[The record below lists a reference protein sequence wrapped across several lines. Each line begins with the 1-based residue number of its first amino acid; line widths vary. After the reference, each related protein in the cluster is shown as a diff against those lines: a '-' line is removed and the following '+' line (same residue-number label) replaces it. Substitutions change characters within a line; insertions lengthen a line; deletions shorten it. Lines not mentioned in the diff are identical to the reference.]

1 MVKTKGLKIRK
12 YSRGIKMGGLVPFLY
27 GFLLKTREGTE
38 SERYPRDLGTY
49 QAYSI
54 DRAAEAVMGLW
65 ARDEIKD
72 RLADLVSE
80 VKSLEGADHF
90 VAWVERNGGRV
101 GVTDMDRAVK
111 NPPKRLVDE
120 DSVAGRKRTMNL
132 TKKSA
137 YDPHDLR
144 YRASM
149 SPRDQLNMG
158 TKSRSRGNY
167 KDTPP
172 VHRGSLHMPF
182 FLDDRLRIHPH
193 MGVGGGT
200 LDAFEHK
207 LKIRDY
213 ETFVWDYA
221 AFVRLTRADWERR
234 GIVPVTISDF
244 DPFDFLKCPELVFEE
259 FTRRYVDGQR
269 LAYISFELAEMYKRY
284 LTDEFMTLL
293 KEGRGYFGLI
303 PLMRQFSDIG
313 DAIKEEAIKALWRDE
328 KGNVRYDFLGHGL
341 ERVYPETQELFGR
354 GPIESFIYVRRER
367 RDIPKRKRAHI
378 VINPETELAY
388 YIFKVPV
395 GEADRLTKGK
405 PLVTYQEECTAFRQ
419 PVFCAVFEPVE
430 GMISPEIARKYR
442 EIKK

>member
-1 MVKTKGLKIRK
+1 MSGYILCTKKGIIAEFFEGKAV
-12 YSRGIKMGGLVPFLY
+12 SRG
-27 GFLLKTREGTE
+27 
-38 SERYPRDLGTY
+38 
-49 QAYSI
+49 
-54 DRAAEAVMGLW
+54 
-65 ARDEIKD
+65 
-72 RLADLVSE
+72 
-80 VKSLEGADHF
+80 GADF
-90 VAWVERNGGRV
+90 AKDLIERSKGQKIAAKLLENTNNEFFHG
-101 GVTDMDRAVK
+101 
-111 NPPKRLVDE
+111 
-120 DSVAGRKRTMNL
+120 DSTV
-132 TKKSA
+132 
-137 YDPHDLR
+137 
-144 YRASM
+144 
-149 SPRDQLNMG
+149 
-158 TKSRSRGNY
+158 
-167 KDTPP
+167 
-172 VHRGSLHMPF
+172 
-182 FLDDRLRIHPH
+182 
-193 MGVGGGT
+193 
-200 LDAFEHK
+200 
-207 LKIRDY
+207 
-213 ETFVWDYA
+213 
-221 AFVRLTRADWERR
+221 
-234 GIVPVTISDF
+234 
-244 DPFDFLKCPELVFEE
+244 PFDFLKCPELVFEE